1 MLLDRLNE
9 TEPVETYAH
18 RQDSPWSITFL
29 YYNGTKFLLQREID
43 ASDAVTEPP
52 LPFAK
57 CLSASRRYSMEYPRL
72 PPLLG

>member
-1 MLLDRLNE
+1 MKQNQWKLMLTDKIHL
-9 TEPVETYAH
+9 
-18 RQDSPWSITFL
+18 WSITFL

-43 ASDAVTEPP
+43 ARDAVTEPP